1 MGCGMLISDSSGNM
15 HPVTWVDVGY
25 AANLY
30 NKHGAD
36 IFYDATYYYTLILVL
51 LHG

>member
-15 HPVTWVDVGY
+15 HTVTWVDVGY
-25 AANLY
+25 AAWLY

-36 IFYDATYYYTLILVL
+36 IFRAVTYYHTLIQVL